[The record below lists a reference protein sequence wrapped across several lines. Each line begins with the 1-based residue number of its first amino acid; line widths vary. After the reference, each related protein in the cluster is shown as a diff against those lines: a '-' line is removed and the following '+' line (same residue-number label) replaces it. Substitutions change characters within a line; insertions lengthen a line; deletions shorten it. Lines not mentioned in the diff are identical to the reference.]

1 MAKAGSGAVSK
12 TAKNPAAKTAKNS
25 AKNSAQNS
33 ADTAKTAK
41 NSAAK
46 TAQNLARNSRIPIS
60 TCSAFGDIKPKI
72 DYPLI
77 WEYTIFVPLDR
88 DEKELIAS
96 TLGICEHK
104 LTASNKNAK
113 YKSFKLNLLVRSEN
127 ERLEI
132 FAKLKAACAFVL

>member
-1 MAKAGSGAVSK
+1 MSK

-25 AKNSAQNS
+25 ADTAKTAKNS

-41 NSAAK
+41 N
-46 TAQNLARNSRIPIS
+46 LARNSRIPIGA
-60 TCSAFGDIKPKI
+60 CLADIKPKI

>member
-1 MAKAGSGAVSK
+1 MAKVGSGAVSK
-12 TAKNPAAKTAKNS
+12 TAKNPAVKTAKNL
-25 AKNSAQNS
+25 AKNS

-41 NSAAK
+41 N
-46 TAQNLARNSRIPIS
+46 LARNSRIPIGA
-60 TCSAFGDIKPKI
+60 CLADIKPKI

>member
-1 MAKAGSGAVSK
+1 MVAKVGSGAVSK
-12 TAKNPAAKTAKNS
+12 TAKN
-25 AKNSAQNS
+25 S
-33 ADTAKTAK
+33 ADTAKTAQ
-41 NSAAK
+41 NLAQNLAK
-46 TAQNLARNSRIPIS
+46 NLARNSRIPIGA
-60 TCSAFGDIKPKI
+60 CSAFGDIKPKI

>member
-25 AKNSAQNS
+25 A
-33 ADTAKTAK
+33 DTAKTAK
-41 NSAAK
+41 
-46 TAQNLARNSRIPIS
+46 NLARNSRIPIS
-60 TCSAFGDIKPKI
+60 ACLADIKPKI

-88 DEKELIAS
+88 DEKELIAN

-132 FAKLKAACAFVL
+132 FAKLKATCAFVL

>member
-1 MAKAGSGAVSK
+1 MGSGAVSK

-25 AKNSAQNS
+25 A
-33 ADTAKTAK
+33 DIAKTAK
-41 NSAAK
+41 D
-46 TAQNLARNSRIPIS
+46 LARNSRIPIS
-60 TCSAFGDIKPKI
+60 ACLADIKPKI

-132 FAKLKAACAFVL
+132 FAKLKAACTFVL

>member
-1 MAKAGSGAVSK
+1 MVAKVGSGAVSK

-25 AKNSAQNS
+25 A
-33 ADTAKTAK
+33 DTAKTAK
-41 NSAAK
+41 
-46 TAQNLARNSRIPIS
+46 NLARNSRIPIGA
-60 TCSAFGDIKPKI
+60 CLADIKPKI

>member
-12 TAKNPAAKTAKNS
+12 T

-60 TCSAFGDIKPKI
+60 TCLADIKPKI

-88 DEKELIAS
+88 NEKELIAS

-132 FAKLKAACAFVL
+132 FAKLKAACVFVL

>member
-1 MAKAGSGAVSK
+1 MAKVGSGAVSK
-12 TAKNPAAKTAKNS
+12 TAKNS
-25 AKNSAQNS
+25 AKNPAKNS

-41 NSAAK
+41 
-46 TAQNLARNSRIPIS
+46 NLARNSRIPIS
-60 TCSAFGDIKPKI
+60 TCLANIKPKI

>member
-1 MAKAGSGAVSK
+1 MAKVGSGAVSK
-12 TAKNPAAKTAKNS
+12 TAK
-25 AKNSAQNS
+25 NS

-46 TAQNLARNSRIPIS
+46 TAQNLAQNLAKNLARNSRIPIGA
-60 TCSAFGDIKPKI
+60 CLADIKPKI

>member
-1 MAKAGSGAVSK
+1 MAKVGSGAVSK
-12 TAKNPAAKTAKNS
+12 TAKNPTAKTAKNS
-25 AKNSAQNS
+25 AKNSA
-33 ADTAKTAK
+33 DTAKTAQ

-60 TCSAFGDIKPKI
+60 ACLADIKPKI

-77 WEYTIFVPLDR
+77 WEYTIFMPLDR

-96 TLGICEHK
+96 TLGIYEHK
-104 LTASNKNAK
+104 LTASNKNTK

-132 FAKLKAACAFVL
+132 FAKLKATCAFVL

>member
-1 MAKAGSGAVSK
+1 MAKVGSGAVSK
-12 TAKNPAAKTAKNS
+12 TAKNSADTAKT

-33 ADTAKTAK
+33 ADTAKTAQ
-41 NSAAK
+41 NL
-46 TAQNLARNSRIPIS
+46 AQNLARNSRIPIS
-60 TCSAFGDIKPKI
+60 TCLADIKPKI

>member
-1 MAKAGSGAVSK
+1 MAKVESGAVSK

-25 AKNSAQNS
+25 A
-33 ADTAKTAK
+33 DIAKTAK
-41 NSAAK
+41 D
-46 TAQNLARNSRIPIS
+46 LARNSRIPIS
-60 TCSAFGDIKPKI
+60 ACLADIKPKI

-88 DEKELIAS
+88 NEKELIAS

-132 FAKLKAACAFVL
+132 FAKLKEACAFVL

>member
-1 MAKAGSGAVSK
+1 MAKVGSGAVSK
-12 TAKNPAAKTAKNS
+12 T

-33 ADTAKTAK
+33 ADTAKTAQ
-41 NSAAK
+41 NLAK
-46 TAQNLARNSRIPIS
+46 NLARNSRIPIS
-60 TCSAFGDIKPKI
+60 ACSAFGDIKPRI

-104 LTASNKNAK
+104 FTASNKNAK

>member
-1 MAKAGSGAVSK
+1 MGSGAVSK
-12 TAKNPAAKTAKNS
+12 TAKNPAAKTAKNL
-25 AKNSAQNS
+25 AKNS

-41 NSAAK
+41 NL
-46 TAQNLARNSRIPIS
+46 AQNLAKDLVRNSRIPIGACL
-60 TCSAFGDIKPKI
+60 TDIKPKI

-132 FAKLKAACAFVL
+132 FAKLKATCAFVL

>member
-1 MAKAGSGAVSK
+1 MVAKVGSGAVSK
-12 TAKNPAAKTAKNS
+12 TAKN
-25 AKNSAQNS
+25 SAQNS
-33 ADTAKTAK
+33 ADT
-41 NSAAK
+41 AK

-60 TCSAFGDIKPKI
+60 TCLADIKPKI

>member
-1 MAKAGSGAVSK
+1 MAKVGSGAVSK
-12 TAKNPAAKTAKNS
+12 TAKNL
-25 AKNSAQNS
+25 AQNS
-33 ADTAKTAK
+33 ADTAKTAQ

-46 TAQNLARNSRIPIS
+46 TAQNLAQNLARNSRIPIS
-60 TCSAFGDIKPKI
+60 TCLADIKPKI

>member
-1 MAKAGSGAVSK
+1 MVAKAGSGAVSK
-12 TAKNPAAKTAKNS
+12 T

-60 TCSAFGDIKPKI
+60 TCLADIKPKI

-132 FAKLKAACAFVL
+132 FAKLKATCAFVL

>member
-1 MAKAGSGAVSK
+1 MAKVGSGAVSK
-12 TAKNPAAKTAKNS
+12 TAK
-25 AKNSAQNS
+25 NS

-46 TAQNLARNSRIPIS
+46 TAQNLAQNLARNSRIPIGA
-60 TCSAFGDIKPKI
+60 CLADIKPKI

-77 WEYTIFVPLDR
+77 WEYTIFVSLDR

>member
-1 MAKAGSGAVSK
+1 MAKVGSGAVSK
-12 TAKNPAAKTAKNS
+12 TAKN
-25 AKNSAQNS
+25 S
-33 ADTAKTAK
+33 ADTAKTAQ

-46 TAQNLARNSRIPIS
+46 TAKNLAKDLARNSRIPIS
-60 TCSAFGDIKPKI
+60 TCLADIKPKI

>member
-1 MAKAGSGAVSK
+1 MAKVGSGAVSK
-12 TAKNPAAKTAKNS
+12 TAKN
-25 AKNSAQNS
+25 S
-33 ADTAKTAK
+33 ADT
-41 NSAAK
+41 AK
-46 TAQNLARNSRIPIS
+46 TAQNLARNSRIPIGA
-60 TCSAFGDIKPKI
+60 CLADIKPKI

-127 ERLEI
+127 ERLEF
-132 FAKLKAACAFVL
+132 FAKLKATCAFVL

>member
-1 MAKAGSGAVSK
+1 MVAKVGSGAVSK
-12 TAKNPAAKTAKNS
+12 T

-46 TAQNLARNSRIPIS
+46 TAQNLARNSRIPIGA
-60 TCSAFGDIKPKI
+60 CLADIKPKI

-132 FAKLKAACAFVL
+132 FAKLKATCAFVL

>member
-1 MAKAGSGAVSK
+1 MAKVGSGAVSK
-12 TAKNPAAKTAKNS
+12 TAK
-25 AKNSAQNS
+25 NS

-46 TAQNLARNSRIPIS
+46 TAQNLAQNLARNSRIPIGA
-60 TCSAFGDIKPKI
+60 CSAFGDIKPKI

>member
-25 AKNSAQNS
+25 A
-33 ADTAKTAK
+33 DTAKTAK
-41 NSAAK
+41 
-46 TAQNLARNSRIPIS
+46 NLARNSRIPIGA
-60 TCSAFGDIKPKI
+60 CLADIKPKI

>member
-1 MAKAGSGAVSK
+1 MAKVGSGAVSK
-12 TAKNPAAKTAKNS
+12 TAKNSAVKT

-33 ADTAKTAK
+33 ADTAKTAQNLAK
-41 NSAAK
+41 NLAK
-46 TAQNLARNSRIPIS
+46 DLARNSRIPIS
-60 TCSAFGDIKPKI
+60 TCLADIKPKI

-132 FAKLKAACAFVL
+132 FAKLKATCAFVL

>member
-1 MAKAGSGAVSK
+1 MVAKAGSGAVSK
-12 TAKNPAAKTAKNS
+12 TAKNPAAKTAK
-25 AKNSAQNS
+25 NS

-60 TCSAFGDIKPKI
+60 TCLADIKPKI

>member
-1 MAKAGSGAVSK
+1 MAKVGSGAVSK
-12 TAKNPAAKTAKNS
+12 TAKNSADTAKI
-25 AKNSAQNS
+25 AKNS
-33 ADTAKTAK
+33 ADTAKTA
-41 NSAAK
+41 
-46 TAQNLARNSRIPIS
+46 QNLVKDLARNSRIPIS
-60 TCSAFGDIKPKI
+60 ACSAFGDIKPKS

-88 DEKELIAS
+88 DEKELIAN

-104 LTASNKNAK
+104 LTASNKNTK

-132 FAKLKAACAFVL
+132 FAKLKATCAFVL

>member
-1 MAKAGSGAVSK
+1 MAKVGSGAVSK
-12 TAKNPAAKTAKNS
+12 TAKNSAAKTAKNS
-25 AKNSAQNS
+25 AKNSA
-33 ADTAKTAK
+33 DTANTAQ
-41 NSAAK
+41 NL
-46 TAQNLARNSRIPIS
+46 AQNLARNSRIPIGA
-60 TCSAFGDIKPKI
+60 CLADIKPKI

>member
-1 MAKAGSGAVSK
+1 MAKVESGAVS
-12 TAKNPAAKTAKNS
+12 KTAKNS
-25 AKNSAQNS
+25 AKNSA
-33 ADTAKTAK
+33 DI
-41 NSAAK
+41 AK
-46 TAQNLARNSRIPIS
+46 TAQNLAKDLARNSRIPIGA
-60 TCSAFGDIKPKI
+60 CLAFGDIKPKI

-88 DEKELIAS
+88 NEKELIAS

-132 FAKLKAACAFVL
+132 FAKLKATCAFVL

>member
-1 MAKAGSGAVSK
+1 MAKVGSGAVSK

-25 AKNSAQNS
+25 A
-33 ADTAKTAK
+33 DTAKTAK
-41 NSAAK
+41 NLV
-46 TAQNLARNSRIPIS
+46 QNLARNSRIPIGA
-60 TCSAFGDIKPKI
+60 CLADIKPKI

>member
-1 MAKAGSGAVSK
+1 MVAKVGSGAVSK
-12 TAKNPAAKTAKNS
+12 TDK
-25 AKNSAQNS
+25 NS

-46 TAQNLARNSRIPIS
+46 TAKNLARNSRIPIS
-60 TCSAFGDIKPKI
+60 TCLADIKPKI

-77 WEYTIFVPLDR
+77 WEYTIFMPLDR

>member
-1 MAKAGSGAVSK
+1 MAKVESGAVSK

-25 AKNSAQNS
+25 A
-33 ADTAKTAK
+33 DTAKTAK
-41 NSAAK
+41 
-46 TAQNLARNSRIPIS
+46 NLARNSRIPIS
-60 TCSAFGDIKPKI
+60 ACLADIKPKI

-88 DEKELIAS
+88 NEKELIAS

>member
-1 MAKAGSGAVSK
+1 MAKVGSGAVSK
-12 TAKNPAAKTAKNS
+12 TAKN
-25 AKNSAQNS
+25 S

-41 NSAAK
+41 NLAKNSADTAK
-46 TAQNLARNSRIPIS
+46 TAQNLAQNLARNSRIPIGA
-60 TCSAFGDIKPKI
+60 CLADIKPKI

>member
-1 MAKAGSGAVSK
+1 MAKVGSGAVSK

-25 AKNSAQNS
+25 AKNSA
-33 ADTAKTAK
+33 DTAKTAQ
-41 NSAAK
+41 NL
-46 TAQNLARNSRIPIS
+46 AQNLAKDLARNSRIPIGA
-60 TCSAFGDIKPKI
+60 CLADIKPKI

-132 FAKLKAACAFVL
+132 FAKLKATCAFVL

>member
-1 MAKAGSGAVSK
+1 MAKVGSGAVSK
-12 TAKNPAAKTAKNS
+12 TAENSAVKTAKNL
-25 AKNSAQNS
+25 AKNS

-41 NSAAK
+41 N
-46 TAQNLARNSRIPIS
+46 LARNSRIPIGA
-60 TCSAFGDIKPKI
+60 CLADIKPKI

>member
-1 MAKAGSGAVSK
+1 MAKVGSGAVSK
-12 TAKNPAAKTAKNS
+12 T

-60 TCSAFGDIKPKI
+60 TCLADIKPKI

-132 FAKLKAACAFVL
+132 FAKLKATCAFVL

>member
-1 MAKAGSGAVSK
+1 MVAKAGSGAVSK
-12 TAKNPAAKTAKNS
+12 TAKN
-25 AKNSAQNS
+25 S
-33 ADTAKTAK
+33 ADTAKTAQ
-41 NSAAK
+41 NLAK
-46 TAQNLARNSRIPIS
+46 NLARNSRIPIS
-60 TCSAFGDIKPKI
+60 ACLADIKPKI

-77 WEYTIFVPLDR
+77 WEYTIFMPLDR

-104 LTASNKNAK
+104 LTASNKNTK

-132 FAKLKAACAFVL
+132 FAKLKAVCAFVL

>member
-1 MAKAGSGAVSK
+1 MAKVGSGAVSK
-12 TAKNPAAKTAKNS
+12 TAKNSADTAKI
-25 AKNSAQNS
+25 AKNS
-33 ADTAKTAK
+33 ADTAKTA
-41 NSAAK
+41 
-46 TAQNLARNSRIPIS
+46 QNLVKDLARNSRIPIS
-60 TCSAFGDIKPKI
+60 ACSAFGDIKPKI

-88 DEKELIAS
+88 DEKELIAN

>member
-1 MAKAGSGAVSK
+1 MAKVGSGTVSK
-12 TAKNPAAKTAKNS
+12 T

-33 ADTAKTAK
+33 ADTAKTAQ
-41 NSAAK
+41 NLAK
-46 TAQNLARNSRIPIS
+46 DLAKDLARNSRIPIGA
-60 TCSAFGDIKPKI
+60 CLADIKPKI

>member
-1 MAKAGSGAVSK
+1 MVAKVGSGAVSK
-12 TAKNPAAKTAKNS
+12 TAKNPAAKTAKT
-25 AKNSAQNS
+25 AQ
-33 ADTAKTAK
+33 

-60 TCSAFGDIKPKI
+60 TCSAFGDIKLKI

-132 FAKLKAACAFVL
+132 FAKLKVACAFVL

>member
-1 MAKAGSGAVSK
+1 MVAKAGSGAVSK
-12 TAKNPAAKTAKNS
+12 TAK
-25 AKNSAQNS
+25 NS

-46 TAQNLARNSRIPIS
+46 TAQNLARNSRIPIGA
-60 TCSAFGDIKPKI
+60 CLADIKPKI